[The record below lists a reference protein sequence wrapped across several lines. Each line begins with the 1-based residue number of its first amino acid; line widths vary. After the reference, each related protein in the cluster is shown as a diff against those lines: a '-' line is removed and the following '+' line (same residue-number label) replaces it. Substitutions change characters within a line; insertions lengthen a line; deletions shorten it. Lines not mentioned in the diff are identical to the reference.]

1 MSETW
6 DYLAQVTIGQYS
18 PVASLFSRMDVR
30 IRMLIILFLI
40 ISLLA
45 ARWPISLCLSLIFV
59 LLLIM
64 LAKMPIRY
72 ALRGLIPPLPFILI
86 LALLQIIF
94 NNYGDVGLLI
104 YKTGWITISLADI
117 WSAVALVLRFC
128 ALVLLFGLASFS
140 LSTTELIKGLG
151 ALMRPLEWLH
161 LPVRDFILII
171 QVTLRFIPLLALSA
185 ERIAKAQ
192 AARGADWGGK
202 KGGLIARARRVL
214 PILVPLFVQALH
226 KAETMALAMD
236 SRGYRSTAKIP
247 KLPYKKAQPGEVL
260 AVVISIGA
268 VIIAFIF

>member
-1 MSETW
+1 
-6 DYLAQVTIGQYS
+6 VTIGQYS

-185 ERIAKAQ
+185 ERIAKA
-192 AARGADWGGK
+192 
-202 KGGLIARARRVL
+202 RRVL